1 MKVAALSLEAL
12 GNDSVPV
19 KVSAGETGGA
29 AVGHDGAIV
38 LNQDSALNMN
48 RLVSKLSLRRVLLV
62 STCRPRQF

>member
-29 AVGHDGAIV
+29 VGDDGAIV
-38 LNQDSALNMN
+38 LNQDSALDVS
-48 RLVSKLSLRRVLLV
+48 RLVSNLSLRRVLLV